1 MSVPF
6 ESGGRQRPV
15 DVSVDDSEDLPLDG
29 TRLKQERI
37 ERGISVNDAAHMA
50 TLSREQIEQI
60 EGGGL
65 RAFYGARHKRLA
77 AKKYA
82 DVFGIDL
89 SELLPPEPVVSEAQ
103 AVVADSIPSAVNPA
117 PVPAPDSSRGVMA
130 QASARLNFE
139 SRRLPLVAVIIVALV
154 LTFSILRGLTPTPKP
169 VTEPILEPVSES
181 AAPVEAVPAV
191 PDQAAPASATASV
204 PASTTATT
212 PAPPP
217 APTVT
222 STASAT
228 DAATATPAA
237 PAMPAA
243 PAAPAAPAPAVAST
257 AKGEEG
263 PDPCAVAAGG
273 EIPRWAPTQVR
284 ATYTRLYLGSYTEST
299 LCVVDATGIAKP
311 LKLKAGGTAN
321 VSGKPP
327 YTIHSPQLPK
337 LQIYLQGL
345 KVKVPAGAVS
355 MQLLTTQSLLPPN
368 PEKATANDGQ

>member
-15 DVSVDDSEDLPLDG
+15 DVSLDDSDDVPING

-37 ERGISVNDAAHMA
+37 ERGISVNDAARMT

-77 AKKYA
+77 ARKYA

-89 SELLPPEPVVSEAQ
+89 SELLPPVPAVSETQGGVTDPIQSA
-103 AVVADSIPSAVNPA
+103 SI
-117 PVPAPDSSRGVMA
+117 PVPATAAEASRGVLA
-130 QASARLNFE
+130 QASSRSNFE
-139 SRRLPLVAVIIVALV
+139 SRRLPLVAVIVVSLI

-169 VTEPILEPVSES
+169 VTEPVAEPVAES
-181 AAPVEAVPAV
+181 VPPPVEAAPST
-191 PDQAAPASATASV
+191 PDQPASAAAASTP
-204 PASTTATT
+204 PAST
-212 PAPPP
+212 P
-217 APTVT
+217 
-222 STASAT
+222 S
-228 DAATATPAA
+228 
-237 PAMPAA
+237 
-243 PAAPAAPAPAVAST
+243 APAPAVTAPQTINTTEAPTAAPVVAAASA
-257 AKGEEG
+257 AKADEG
-263 PDPCAVAAGG
+263 VDPCAVTAGG
-273 EIPRWAPTQVR
+273 EIPRWAPAQVR

-299 LCVVDATGIAKP
+299 LCVVDATGAAKP

-355 MQLLTTQSLLPPN
+355 IQLFTTQSLLPPD
-368 PEKATANDGQ
+368 PEKAVANDGQ

>member
-1 MSVPF
+1 VSVSF

-15 DVSVDDSEDLPLDG
+15 DVSVDDSDDLPIDG

-37 ERGISVNDAAHMA
+37 ERGISVNDAARMA

-77 AKKYA
+77 ARKYA

-89 SELLPPEPVVSEAQ
+89 ADLLPS
-103 AVVADSIPSAVNPA
+103 
-117 PVPAPDSSRGVMA
+117 VPAPSETHGMVADPIQVAASPATVPAAESSRGVMA
-130 QASARLNFE
+130 PASGRSNFE

-169 VTEPILEPVSES
+169 TTEPIPEPVAES
-181 AAPVEAVPAV
+181 VAPIEAVQAAPVQAMPASSTSTAAASTSASAPEPSSTPAV
-191 PDQAAPASATASV
+191 
-204 PASTTATT
+204 TT
-212 PAPPP
+212 
-217 APTVT
+217 
-222 STASAT
+222 TASAT

-237 PAMPAA
+237 PAPAA
-243 PAAPAAPAPAVAST
+243 AST
-257 AKGEEG
+257 AKGEDG

-299 LCVVDATGIAKP
+299 LCVVDATGTAKP

-355 MQLLTTQSLLPPN
+355 IQLFTTQSLLPPD
-368 PEKATANDGQ
+368 PEKAAASDGQ

>member
-15 DVSVDDSEDLPLDG
+15 DVSVDDSEDLPIDG

-37 ERGISVNDAAHMA
+37 ERGISVNDAARMA

-77 AKKYA
+77 ARKYA
-82 DVFGIDL
+82 DVFDIDL
-89 SELLPPEPVVSEAQ
+89 SELLPQASAPSEIHGI
-103 AVVADSIPSAVNPA
+103 VADPIQVPYSPPPA
-117 PVPAPDSSRGVMA
+117 PAAEGSRGVMA
-130 QASARLNFE
+130 QTNARSNFE
-139 SRRLPLVAVIIVALV
+139 SRRLPLVAVILVALV
-154 LTFSILRGLTPTPKP
+154 LTFSILRGLTPPPKP
-169 VTEPILEPVSES
+169 VTEPIPEPVAES
-181 AAPVEAVPAV
+181 AAPIEPA
-191 PDQAAPASATASV
+191 PASPEQATPASATAPAPAPV
-204 PASTTATT
+204 PSETATAST
-212 PAPPP
+212 
-217 APTVT
+217 
-222 STASAT
+222 SDSAT
-228 DAATATPAA
+228 VAV
-237 PAMPAA
+237 A
-243 PAAPAAPAPAVAST
+243 PAAASD
-257 AKGEEG
+257 AKAEEG
-263 PDPCAVAAGG
+263 PDPCAVAVGG